1 MPTWGEIQEYARSK
15 YKLSVDEEQ
24 RFSIV
29 WAYDNG
35 RSQQIWVRNFQAME
49 RDWIEFRTYVCR
61 AGELKPE
68 VALAK
73 NFGYSIGA
81 LAVDSDGDYVM
92 LHNALLA
99 TLDPDEFE
107 LPLRV
112 LAGTA
117 DEIEKDHSG
126 ADDF

>member
-1 MPTWGEIQEYARSK
+1 MPTWGEIQEFSRSK
-15 YKLSVDEEQ
+15 YKLSVDEEE

-29 WAYDNG
+29 WGYDND
-35 RSQQIWVRNFQAME
+35 RSQQIWVRHLQVDE
-49 RDWIEFRTYVCR
+49 RDWIEFRTYVCH
-61 AGELKPE
+61 AGEMKPE

-73 NFGYSIGA
+73 NLGFVIGA

-92 LHNALLA
+92 VHNAMLA

-107 LPLRV
+107 LPLRI
-112 LAGTA
+112 LANTA
-117 DEIEKDHSG
+117 DQLEKDHSG

>member
-15 YKLSVDEEQ
+15 YKLSVDEDH
-24 RFSIV
+24 RFSII
-29 WAYDNG
+29 WAYEDE

-49 RDWIEFRTYVCR
+49 LDWIEFRTYVCR
-61 AGELKPE
+61 AGEMKPE
-68 VALAK
+68 VALNK
-73 NFGYSIGA
+73 NFSFSIGA
-81 LAVDSDGDYVM
+81 LATDSEGNFVM

-99 TLDPDEFE
+99 SLDPDEFE

-112 LAGTA
+112 LARTA
-117 DEIEKDHSG
+117 EELEKEHSG